1 MPLLCYPQQ
10 AMRHFLPTFLLASAL
25 GGSLHGQLYFFDAD
39 DGRVENI
46 DGSTRATVEG
56 VAPSSASF
64 RNDATEFIFP
74 SDLIFEST
82 DEIFFRGTRP
92 VRIIVQGD
100 ITIPSGMRVQAEPG
114 TAGGGAGGSSSGT
127 GGNGG
132 SDFGNGA
139 IGRGGTGGSG
149 GAGGAG
155 GSPPFGGGTEG
166 TAGNPGGAG
175 RQGGFSDTGFSRGGA
190 SGFAAAGSGG
200 APAPASSAVE
210 ASGVAGGAGGGLAN
224 FFGGGGL
231 AGSGNGLSAG
241 GSNNGA
247 NGPTGVFGAPGN
259 RGRYLNPN
267 EVLVGGGGGSSG
279 AGGSGGGGGGGG
291 SGGSGGGG
299 GGGETAGLFAGGE
312 SGGRGG
318 NGGTGGRGLSGGR
331 GGNGGSG
338 GSGGGAFEIR
348 ATGTLTIGGFVS
360 AIGGDGLEGND
371 GQSGEVNNA
380 ARTGSSGTA
389 GVTREDGG
397 NGGSGSRGG
406 FGGFGGVGGDGGPGA
421 GGAGGTIILRGEQ
434 VLFTG
439 SGQSSQTNVSGGAPG
454 PGGNGQSGQ
463 AGRVFVL
470 FDSDTVGQGTNNATL
485 LTDLGRVVV
494 DDGIDFS
501 GDQDWYRF
509 SVTSE
514 RTLTAISSGSTDVV
528 ATLFA
533 ADGSTVVAS
542 NDDRGDGDR
551 NFYLSFHLPPGTYF
565 LRISGFLTASGPY
578 EASIEIAENRTPPD
592 LFTFIAENGVR
603 RLQWEARSGLETRL
617 LESTDLIRWNYRDP
631 GQFFS
636 RSGIQQLDFPEVTEE
651 REFFRVAESVGK
663 ALFAS
668 RISSS
673 SEATGS
679 ASVFGATGGFDFTAG
694 VPANSGDTFLNLDG
708 SPLSQTSSVTLA
720 SAGSIDSRWRI
731 LARTPG
737 DLTENFAA
745 PFDNTY
751 LAANT
756 NDGAELQGFNF
767 SVVNFP
773 FGSGWI
779 GGHVDRSGQILGA
792 SHSSGIS
799 VSEMEPGLY
808 TVNLAA
814 LGATSSRGALFVSG
828 ADNEDLRIVSTASF
842 GQNWRVAL
850 FDVNGT
856 FIDDLLS
863 ASSWSFVYVPFSTE
877 GIIIGGVGPNG
888 PQVFS
893 GFTSRFDSATN
904 SWRLRFPTVPNLQE
918 GALLLMGSQQAF
930 SDSGVR
936 PNHLQWNIIGDEIAV
951 YAHDPPLSSENLTG
965 NGSFVFAFFPFDRLI
980 VEPGP

>member
-1 MPLLCYPQQ
+1 MSVGCYSFEG
-10 AMRHFLPTFLLASAL
+10 MRHLLPTFLLASAL
-25 GGSLHGQLYFFDAD
+25 GGSLHGQIYFFDAD

-82 DEIFFRGTRP
+82 DQIFFRGTRP

-100 ITIPSGMRVQAEPG
+100 ITIPAGMRVQAEPG
-114 TAGGGAGGSSSGT
+114 TVGGGAGGSSSGT
-127 GGNGG
+127 GGSGGRDFGGG
-132 SDFGNGA
+132 S
-139 IGRGGTGGSG
+139 IGQG
-149 GAGGAG
+149 GAGGGGGAGGDG
-155 GSPPFGGGTEG
+155 GSPPLGGGAVG
-166 TAGNPGGAG
+166 TAGNQGGAG
-175 RQGGFSDTGFSRGGA
+175 RQGGFSDLGFSRGGA

-200 APAPASSAVE
+200 APAPESSAVE
-210 ASGVAGGAGGGLAN
+210 ASGVAGGAGGGP
-224 FFGGGGL
+224 
-231 AGSGNGLSAG
+231 SAA

-247 NGPTGVFGAPGN
+247 NGPTGVSGAPGN
-259 RGRYLNPN
+259 RGLYLNPN
-267 EVLVGGGGGSSG
+267 EALVGGGGGSSG

-291 SGGSGGGG
+291 SGGSGGRGG
-299 GGGETAGLFAGGE
+299 NGEAAGLFIEGE

-318 NGGTGGRGLSGGR
+318 SGGTGGRGLSGGR
-331 GGNGGSG
+331 GGDGGPG
-338 GSGGGAFEIR
+338 GAGGGAFELR
-348 ATGTLTIGGFVS
+348 ATGTLTIGGVLS
-360 AIGGDGLEGND
+360 AIGGDGIEGDD
-371 GQSGEVNNA
+371 GRSGEASNA
-380 ARTGSSGTA
+380 ARLGSSGTA
-389 GVTREDGG
+389 GVAREDAGSG
-397 NGGSGSRGG
+397 QSGVSGGS
-406 FGGFGGVGGDGGPGA
+406 GGFGGVGGDGGPGA
-421 GGAGGTIILRGEQ
+421 GGAGGTIRLRGGQ

-439 SGQSSQTNVSGGAPG
+439 SGQSSQTNVSGGTPG
-454 PGGNGQSGQ
+454 LGGNGPPGQ

-470 FDSDTVGQGTNNATL
+470 FDSDTVGQGTNNATS

-494 DDGIDFS
+494 GDGIDFS
-501 GDQDWYRF
+501 GDQDWYQF

-514 RTLTAISSGSTDVV
+514 RTLTAISSGPTDVV

-533 ADGSTVVAS
+533 SNGSTVVAS
-542 NDDRGDGDR
+542 NDDRGDGNR

-565 LRISGFLTASGPY
+565 LRISGFRNVSGPY
-578 EASIEIAENRTPPD
+578 EASIEIADRRTPPD
-592 LFTFIAENGVR
+592 LFTFITESGVR

-631 GQFFS
+631 DQFFS
-636 RSGIQQLDFPEVTEE
+636 RPGIRQLNFPEVTAE

-673 SEATGS
+673 SAATGS
-679 ASVFGATGGFDFTAG
+679 ASVFGATGGFDFTVG
-694 VPANSGDTFLNLDG
+694 DPANFGDTILSLDG

-745 PFDNTY
+745 PLDSTY

-756 NDGAELQGFNF
+756 NDGLELQGFNF

-779 GGHVDRSGQILGA
+779 GGHVARSGQILAA

-799 VSEMEPGLY
+799 VSEIEPGLY

-828 ADNEDLRIVSTASF
+828 ADNEDLRIVSTASS

-850 FDVNGT
+850 FDVNGS

-863 ASSWSFVYVPFSTE
+863 PSSWSFVYVPFSTE
-877 GIIIGGVGPNG
+877 GIITGGVGPNA
-888 PQVFS
+888 PQAS
-893 GFTSRFDSATN
+893 GGFTSRFDSATN

-918 GALLLMGSQQAF
+918 GTLLLVGSQGAF

-936 PNHLQWNIIGDEIAV
+936 PNHLQWNIIDDEVVV

-965 NGSFVFAFFPFDRLI
+965 NASFVFAFFPFDRLI